1 MQTAYQNGGTFIVIL
16 IKILNDYYLFYLVL
30 AGNNELFRV
39 SPFFFFVSIGLSIC
53 QSACVSVDLFTNT
66 LTFLKTHNYWLAQI
80 VRVSL
85 ASGLEFKMCRLHIK
99 MLRNFSKK
107 IKGDALVP
115 GFGTK
120 QPLQQFKFLL
130 LFWLLFVLSCTS
142 CWLAAMISL
151 GWHYPHLVDSTDTH
165 CL

>member
-1 MQTAYQNGGTFIVIL
+1 MVELLLLFSLKFLMII
-16 IKILNDYYLFYLVL
+16 ILFYLVL
-30 AGNNELFRV
+30 AGSNELFRV

-66 LTFLKTHNYWLAQI
+66 LTFLKTHNYWLAQL

-85 ASGLEFKMCRLHIK
+85 DSGLEFKMCRLHIK
-99 MLRNFSKK
+99 ILRNSSKK
-107 IKGDALVP
+107 IKGNALVS

-130 LFWLLFVLSCTS
+130 LL
-142 CWLAAMISL
+142 
-151 GWHYPHLVDSTDTH
+151 
-165 CL
+165 

>member
-66 LTFLKTHNYWLAQI
+66 LTFLKTLTI
-80 VRVSL
+80 
-85 ASGLEFKMCRLHIK
+85 G
-99 MLRNFSKK
+99 
-107 IKGDALVP
+107 
-115 GFGTK
+115 
-120 QPLQQFKFLL
+120 
-130 LFWLLFVLSCTS
+130 
-142 CWLAAMISL
+142 
-151 GWHYPHLVDSTDTH
+151 
-165 CL
+165 